1 VQCPS
6 PKARVRAA
14 AATVAALIGAVAC
27 GRPATREDCE
37 LIIDKN
43 VELEMKQM
51 KIADQVAIDKRKAE
65 IRASMEGQLK
75 GCIGK
80 RVTDGMMKCVRNA
93 NTTDAIDACM
103 R

>member
-1 VQCPS
+1 VKRP
-6 PKARVRAA
+6 A
-14 AATVAALIGAVAC
+14 VAAIVVLALAMAGC

-51 KIADQVAIDKRKAE
+51 KIEDPTAIEKRKTE
-65 IRASMEGQLK
+65 IRATMEGQLK

-93 NTTDAIDACM
+93 KTTDEIDGCM

>member
-1 VQCPS
+1 V
-6 PKARVRAA
+6 KRALAA
-14 AATVAALIGAVAC
+14 AILLTLAAC

-51 KIADQVAIDKRKAE
+51 KIDDPVAIDKRKAE
-65 IRASMEGQLK
+65 IRSTMEGQLK
-75 GCIGK
+75 GCVGK
-80 RVTDGMMKCVRNA
+80 RVTDGMMKCVHNA
-93 NTTDAIDACM
+93 KTTDEIDGCM

>member
-1 VQCPS
+1 V
-6 PKARVRAA
+6 KRAW
-14 AATVAALIGAVAC
+14 VFLILTAC

-43 VELEMKQM
+43 VELEMKQL
-51 KIADQVAIDKRKAE
+51 KIDDPAMIEKRKAE
-65 IRASMEGQLK
+65 IRTSMEGQLK

-93 NTTDAIDACM
+93 KTPDEIDGCM

>member
-1 VQCPS
+1 V
-6 PKARVRAA
+6 KRASSA
-14 AATVAALIGAVAC
+14 AIFVVLAAC

-43 VELEMKQM
+43 VELEMKLL
-51 KIADQVAIDKRKAE
+51 KIEDPTAIDKRKSE
-65 IRASMEGQLK
+65 IRGSMEGQLK

-93 NTTDAIDACM
+93 KTTDEIDGCM

>member
-1 VQCPS
+1 MVTTAAV
-6 PKARVRAA
+6 KRAGAA
-14 AATVAALIGAVAC
+14 AIVVLLVAC

-51 KIADQVAIDKRKAE
+51 KIEDRTAIEKRKAE
-65 IRASMEGQLK
+65 IRTTMEGQLK

-93 NTTDAIDACM
+93 KTTDEIVGCM

>member
-1 VQCPS
+1 MKRP
-6 PKARVRAA
+6 AA
-14 AATVAALIGAVAC
+14 AAAIVLVSVAC

-51 KIADQVAIDKRKAE
+51 KIDDPVAIEKRKTE
-65 IRASMEGQLK
+65 IRATMEGQLK

-93 NTTDAIDACM
+93 KSTDEIDGCM

>member
-1 VQCPS
+1 V
-6 PKARVRAA
+6 KRAA
-14 AATVAALIGAVAC
+14 LAASLVVLSAC

-37 LIIDKN
+37 LIVDKN
-43 VELEMKQM
+43 VELEMRQM
-51 KIADQVAIDKRKAE
+51 KIDEPAAIEKRKTE
-65 IRASMEGQLK
+65 IRGAMEGQLK

-93 NTTDAIDACM
+93 KTTDEIDGCM

>member
-1 VQCPS
+1 VGGVVTS
-6 PKARVRAA
+6 AAVKRAGAA
-14 AATVAALIGAVAC
+14 AIGLVLAAC

-51 KIADQVAIDKRKAE
+51 KIDDPAAIEKRKTE
-65 IRASMEGQLK
+65 IRTTMEGQLK

-93 NTTDAIDACM
+93 KTTDEIDGCM